1 MIMQIDVFDSQETT
15 KNLLDTSKEF
25 WDAQISKFE
34 KEITGKNNNQNK
46 ENLDRITDSQHARNR
61 KIIMEIIETCQTFK
75 NEIKETFD
83 KMREDEMD

>member
-34 KEITGKNNNQNK
+34 KEITGKNNN
-46 ENLDRITDSQHARNR
+46 
-61 KIIMEIIETCQTFK
+61 
-75 NEIKETFD
+75 
-83 KMREDEMD
+83 